1 MEHKDYYRILSIPRD
16 ADSATIKRAYR
27 NLARQ
32 YHPDLNG
39 GNPEAEHKFKEISE
53 AYSVLSDAGKR
64 RAYDQHGIDWQ
75 QRSEGQD
82 NFNWPGWFGE
92 GSEAAPRP
100 RARTTTEEFEQ
111 SLREQPSYSDNR
123 TEQESDRQ
131 ERGRQERGRQ
141 ESDRQ
146 ESDRQE
152 SDRVDRQHPF
162 SGLFQ
167 QFFHKS
173 DAQRREPSYTSHE
186 TSSSR
191 DDQIVPIEISLEEAF
206 RGATRTIQ
214 QGTERYEVAI
224 PKGIQAGSHMRI
236 THNSELAH
244 LALLVNIKPH
254 PLLAREGDNLHVK
267 IRVELYTA
275 LLGGEIQVPTLEG
288 DLLLIVPPNTQNGRT
303 FRLKGQGMPLLKSP
317 DRRGDLYAEIQ
328 VELPV
333 PLTNEERH
341 RFSELRRLRQ
351 NPNDLF
357 T

>member
-64 RAYDQHGIDWQ
+64 RAYDQHGVDWQ
-75 QRSEGQD
+75 QRSESQD
-82 NFNWPGWFGE
+82 NFNWSGWFGE
-92 GSEAAPRP
+92 GNETAPRP
-100 RARTTTEEFEQ
+100 RVRTTTEEFEQ
-111 SLREQPSYSDNR
+111 SLREQPSHSDNR
-123 TEQESDRQ
+123 NEQENNRPEPDRP
-131 ERGRQERGRQ
+131 EP
-141 ESDRQ
+141 DRV
-146 ESDRQE
+146 EP
-152 SDRVDRQHPF
+152 DRVDRQHPF

-173 DAQRREPSYTSHE
+173 DTQRREPSYTSHE
-186 TSSSR
+186 TSSNRS
-191 DDQIVPIEISLEEAF
+191 DQVVPIEISLEEAF
-206 RGATRTIQ
+206 RGTTRTIQ

-236 THNSELAH
+236 THNSDLAH

-288 DLLLIVPPNTQNGRT
+288 DLLLIVPSNTQNGRI
-303 FRLKGQGMPLLKSP
+303 FRLKEQGMPLLKSP